1 MNGRFK
7 KWAAI
12 AAAAGMSLG
21 LGAIAQ
27 ADEDATIAAG
37 KARFMEN
44 CASCHGEDAKGYGER
59 ASKLADVPSNLTILS
74 KSNGGKFP
82 FKLVYDT
89 IDGRQ
94 HIGAHGSRDMP
105 VWGAEYRLGV
115 PTAGGMA
122 ESVVRGKILE
132 LIVYLESIQEE

>member
-7 KWAAI
+7 EWAAI
-12 AAAAGMSLG
+12 AAAGMSLG
-21 LGAIAQ
+21 LGSIAL
-27 ADEDATIAAG
+27 ADEDATITAG

-44 CASCHGEDAKGYGER
+44 CASCHGEDAKGHGER
-59 ASKLADVPSNLTILS
+59 SAKIADVPSNLTVLS
-74 KSNGGKFP
+74 KNNGGEFP
-82 FKLVYDT
+82 FKMVYDT

-132 LIVYLESIQEE
+132 LIVYLESIQVE

>member
-1 MNGRFK
+1 MSTLFTR
-7 KWAAI
+7 I
-12 AAAAGMSLG
+12 ATVAGVAVLSLG
-21 LGAIAQ
+21 WALSAHAE
-27 ADEDATIAAG
+27 EDPAIAAG

-44 CASCHGEDAKGYGER
+44 CASCHGEDAKGYGDR
-59 ASKLADVPSNLTILS
+59 SSKLADIPSNLTILS

-115 PTAGGMA
+115 PTAGGTA

-132 LIVYLESIQEE
+132 LIVYLESIQVE